1 MRLHMISEITKSM
14 KVTQWEE
21 NSISSILFAMKSML
35 LEDHARKSKAVQE
48 PGAYGGGSGGG
59 QGDLGLG
66 RQMDALGKTMAR
78 IGAEVS
84 SVVQQQQE
92 LMREVATTR
101 SQVFVSLS
109 LLDGGF
115 GNIETCVK
123 VTTRSQL
130 LVCSG
135 VIFDPLTQTRACVPI
150 RSTRCW
156 QEEVKVSSFQ
166 LPAVSLQA
174 AAPAA
179 AAAAAAE
186 PSWLKGG
193 FITHLRWWH
202 PAIPLAICM
211 YVCMFAYERMFVCM
225 SIFTYTVYCTGGRCA
240 TDEAARDSAECPT

>member
-174 AAPAA
+174 AA
-179 AAAAAAE
+179 AAAAAE

-193 FITHLRWWH
+193 YITHLRWWH
-202 PAIPLAICM
+202 PHALPFLSRYVCM
-211 YVCMFAYERMFVCM
+211 YVCMCACM
-225 SIFTYTVYCTGGRCA
+225 HT
-240 TDEAARDSAECPT
+240 